1 MLKSPA
7 SMHTTSRAGSLHR
20 RYACSSGWAR
30 HHQLPNLTLVSAV
43 AAPEQKPLAATTSSA
58 QSLFR
63 AQLDFKFIK
72 ENLQLVTDN
81 AKSRFSTADPARV
94 VALYDQFTKVKQQ
107 VEALRAERNENSASM
122 KGKLDAAARLV
133 LITRGQELKEQLS
146 GLEEELHNVESELQH
161 EGQRVPNMTHPS
173 VPLGGEENAVIVQ
186 MIGSQR
192 DFAAEGFTA
201 TDHVTLGEA
210 LDLLD
215 FESAADVSGGKFYY
229 LRNAAALLEL
239 ALINWSMMKAV
250 SKGFTPLMTPDLVKA
265 SVLEK
270 CGFQPRGAGTQ
281 VYSIQDSALCLTGT
295 AEVPLGGVYMDKIL
309 SEGDLP
315 IRMAGYGHCFR
326 TEAGAS
332 GAAGKGLY
340 RVHQFSKVEMF
351 VLCTPEQSDALHAE
365 LIGIEVEM
373 FTELGLH
380 FKILDMPSGDLGAPA
395 YRKYDVEAWMP
406 GLQRYGEI
414 SSASNCTDYQSRRLN
429 IRYRPAVAGEA
440 QAAEEAKAAG
450 KKAKASGRTEFVHT
464 LNATACAVP
473 RMIVA
478 ILENFQQADGSVVV
492 PPPLRPYLGGMEL
505 ITAPASKKQ

>member
-1 MLKSPA
+1 
-7 SMHTTSRAGSLHR
+7 MHTTSRAGSLHR

-295 AEVPLGGVYMDKIL
+295 AEVP
-309 SEGDLP
+309 P
-315 IRMAGYGHCFR
+315 RR